1 MSTSAGPN
9 IVEDGLVLSLDP
21 ANQKSYSPNVFQFS
35 TDIFSWTTAASRA
48 VLSRD
53 TIASPVG
60 NKPLKMVPSGNDPFT
75 NSYNSAAW
83 NVTPVVNG
91 ETWTLS
97 VYVKANRATR
107 VELFLFGANSSGV
120 GFVDGS
126 WIGLTAKG
134 FDIGTE
140 WTRISHSITYNN
152 ANVAFLHFR
161 LDGTPTLDSGVEIWW
176 DGVQV
181 EKNST
186 ETAFNPN
193 YYGTTIND
201 ISNNSNN
208 GTLTNSPIFFAEE
221 KGGLLYNGTNTN
233 ITIPHNSSKMDF
245 SLGQTVCM
253 VLKPTTGSESARR
266 NPYNQAYGGPG
277 TMTHEPNRTINYY
290 FGTNG
295 GNNNPYVGRN
305 SVFTVNTNELAFI
318 AVSRNQSLN
327 TCKWYKNGALIS
339 TQDAGGYTTTAN
351 GSSPILIGQ
360 GYTSN
365 FLGNIYATYVYN
377 RGLTDEEIKQNFNA
391 LRGRYGI

>member
-1 MSTSAGPN
+1 MSTHAGPN

-60 NKPLKMVPSGNDPFT
+60 NKPLKMVPSGNDPYT

-126 WIGLTAKG
+126 WIGIASKG

-201 ISNNSNN
+201 ISNNGNS
-208 GTLTNSPIFFAEE
+208 GILTNSPTFSSLNQGSLVFDGVDDFINCGNNPSINFGTENFTVSAWFKRSSSTVTNARLLAKSASSDTANAASAGFAFFGSNTGMNFAINPTGTRTIILAANYSLNEWVNVV
-221 KGGLLYNGTNTN
+221 GLIERGVSVRSYRNSSLIATAAAPAGSVSGTTSFLVGTVSAGLNWPGEISNVMLYN
-233 ITIPHNSSKMDF
+233 K
-245 SLGQTVCM
+245 
-253 VLKPTTGSESARR
+253 
-266 NPYNQAYGGPG
+266 
-277 TMTHEPNRTINYY
+277 
-290 FGTNG
+290 
-295 GNNNPYVGRN
+295 
-305 SVFTVNTNELAFI
+305 
-318 AVSRNQSLN
+318 
-327 TCKWYKNGALIS
+327 AL
-339 TQDAGGYTTTAN
+339 TEN
-351 GSSPILIGQ
+351 
-360 GYTSN
+360 
-365 FLGNIYATYVYN
+365 
-377 RGLTDEEIKQNFNA
+377 EIKQNFNA